1 MTVEALLALSVFAFA
16 TSITPGPNNMM
27 LLASGVNF
35 GFRRTIP
42 HMLGIGFG
50 FTAMLVVVG
59 LGLGAALTA
68 SPSLLTVL
76 KLVSAGYMLWLAW
89 RLASSGSIGSAV
101 GAAKPIRFIEAA
113 GFQWINPKA
122 WAMALTATTVYTR
135 PDAFL
140 ATVLV
145 VALVFGSI
153 NLPSVS
159 VWAAFGTGLRG
170 FLAIPARMRVFNIV
184 MAGLLALSIIPFV
197 L

>member
-1 MTVEALLALSVFAFA
+1 MTVEALLALSTFAFA

-50 FTAMLVVVG
+50 FAAMLVVVG

-68 SPSLLTVL
+68 TPGLLTVL
-76 KLVSAGYMLWLAW
+76 RLVSAGYMLWLAW

-101 GAAKPIRFIEAA
+101 GAANPMRFIEAA
-113 GFQWINPKA
+113 GFQWMNPKA

-140 ATVLV
+140 ATVLI

-170 FLAIPARMRVFNIV
+170 FLAIPARMRVFNIA

>member
-1 MTVEALLALSVFAFA
+1 M
-16 TSITPGPNNMM
+16 
-27 LLASGVNF
+27 
-35 GFRRTIP
+35 
-42 HMLGIGFG
+42 
-50 FTAMLVVVG
+50 
-59 LGLGAALTA
+59 
-68 SPSLLTVL
+68 
-76 KLVSAGYMLWLAW
+76 
-89 RLASSGSIGSAV
+89 
-101 GAAKPIRFIEAA
+101 RFIEAA

-170 FLAIPARMRVFNIV
+170 FLAIPA
-184 MAGLLALSIIPFV
+184 
-197 L
+197 

>member
-101 GAAKPIRFIEAA
+101 GAAKPMRFIEAA

>member
-101 GAAKPIRFIEAA
+101 GAAKPMRFIEAA

-184 MAGLLALSIIPFV
+184 MAGLLALSIVPFV

>member
-68 SPSLLTVL
+68 SPSLLPC
-76 KLVSAGYMLWLAW
+76 SSWSGRNICSGWPGAW
-89 RLASSGSIGSAV
+89 RVREAFGSGKARRSLCVSSRPPDSKRDQPQGLGH
-101 GAAKPIRFIEAA
+101 GADRDDRLHAA
-113 GFQWINPKA
+113 GRVP
-122 WAMALTATTVYTR
+122 
-135 PDAFL
+135 
-140 ATVLV
+140 ATVAV

-159 VWAAFGTGLRG
+159 VWAALGTGLRG